1 MDIEN
6 RSQPKSD
13 RLIFSEFSVKDAA
26 FVFELLNTE
35 SWLKYIGDRGVKT
48 LEDAKI
54 HILNKYMKSYE
65 GGFGMWKLS
74 LKTNGTPIGMCGLIN
89 RDTLEDI
96 DIGFAF
102 LPQFES
108 KGYGFEAASATLD
121 FAKKSLGLK
130 RVVAIT
136 IKENE
141 RSIAL
146 IKKLGLKHEKQF
158 WMEGDSEELMLF
170 GVNF

>member
-6 RSQPKSD
+6 RSQPKSE
-13 RLIFSEFSVKDAA
+13 RLNFSEFSDEDAA

-35 SWLKYIGDRGVKT
+35 SWLKFIGDRGIKT

-54 HILNKYMKSYE
+54 HIRNKYMKSYE

-74 LKTNGTPIGMCGLIN
+74 LKTDGTPIGMCGLIN

-102 LPQFES
+102 LPQFEG
-108 KGYGFEAASATLD
+108 KGYGYEATSATLH
-121 FAKKSLGLK
+121 FAKNNLDLK

-136 IKENE
+136 IQENE

-146 IKKLGLKHEKQF
+146 IKKLGLKLEKLF

-170 GVNF
+170 GLNF